1 MARRIL
7 EINLESKGRL
17 GFYNAVPPNDIEA
30 TVVEW
35 YVKEGDT
42 IGFTE
47 DPNTGKRIGRPLLK
61 IESEKGGV
69 EITAEGW
76 EIGARI
82 TKILISAQ
90 KDFTYNLNKVPLRLA
105 ELEVG
110 EPEKVGKPDQ
120 LDKTD
125 QPDTPNKSINTDL
138 RITPLAKR
146 AAEELG
152 VDLEKVRAWLKPGTA
167 ELTYEHM
174 QEFAKTHQTISPTKP
189 ISGEDASMKA
199 APKTRQRAKELG
211 VDLSRVIPGGP
222 SGIVRLEDVENFVKQ
237 RVEEKPETVPDIPA
251 SIPTTDFGEFEA
263 IKPTMRRKTT
273 ARHMAKAWQAPHAS
287 PSIDINPALLLELRA
302 KMKDSFEKVHGAKL
316 RIDHFVVA
324 ACAYLLSQ
332 KEFRILNA
340 YWHEE
345 EGKAE
350 MRLYKHVNVG
360 IAAGISPD
368 KTRSGFSE
376 LVVPVIKKAET
387 LSFIEIVKEA
397 ERLIADALKGDPKS
411 DDLMGLT
418 FIVNNTGSPVEWRG
432 IKMSGDEYP
441 DPIFAA
447 ETAALVAFGATREE
461 GGVKKMRVILRFD
474 HRIVDGYEPKLF
486 LRALQYLLENPEQ
499 ILTLR

>member
-17 GFYNAVPPNDIEA
+17 GFYNAVPPNDIDA
-30 TVVEW
+30 MVVEW

-42 IGFTE
+42 IGFTQ
-47 DPNTGKRIGRPLLK
+47 DPNTGKKIGRPLLK

-82 TKILISAQ
+82 TKILIPPQ
-90 KDFTYNLNKVPLRLA
+90 KDFSYNLNKNPLHLA
-105 ELEVG
+105 ELETG
-110 EPEKVGKPDQ
+110 EPEKVGKPADTSMPDNS
-120 LDKTD
+120 DK
-125 QPDTPNKSINTDL
+125 PLKTDL
-138 RITPLAKR
+138 RITPLAQR

-152 VDLEKVRAWLKPGTA
+152 VDLEKVRAWLKPDAT
-167 ELTYEHM
+167 ELTLEDV
-174 QEFAKTHQTISPTKP
+174 QEFAMTHETIDPAKP
-189 ISGEDASMKA
+189 VSGEKPPIKA
-199 APKTRQRAKELG
+199 APKTRQHAKELG
-211 VDLSRVIPGGP
+211 VDLSRLLPTGP
-222 SGIVRLEDVENFVKQ
+222 SGIVRMADIDNFVKQ
-237 RVEEKPETVPDIPA
+237 RDEEKSERVPETSAFIP
-251 SIPTTDFGEFEA
+251 PTDFREFEVM
-263 IKPTMRRKTT
+263 KPTMRRKTT
-273 ARHMAKAWQAPHAS
+273 ARHMVKAWQAPHAS
-287 PSIDINPALLLELRA
+287 PSIDINPAPLLDLRG
-302 KMKDSFEKVHGAKL
+302 KMKESFEKLHGAKL
-316 RIDHFVVA
+316 RIDHFFVA

-345 EGKAE
+345 DGKQE

-360 IAAGISPD
+360 IAAAIAPD

-376 LVVPVIKKAET
+376 LVVPVIKEAET

-397 ERLIADALKGDPKS
+397 ERLIADAIKGDPKS

-461 GGVKKMRVILRFD
+461 GGAKKMRIILRFD
-474 HRIVDGYEPKLF
+474 HRLVDGYEPKLF

-499 ILTLR
+499 ILTIK